1 MKLRLSKK
9 QTDAVLCITAALFL
23 AIQYYVKP
31 HAATVKRSC
40 YAEMTAAARTMDTLQ
55 KAVSEEMTQRGIE
68 IDRSLDPRGTGLI
81 GPEWSGITTTLG
93 NIESKRT
100 TVNPDFAA
108 LLARLFIE
116 AGLQK
121 GDYIAANCSSSF
133 PALNLAFIAAADT
146 LELHAVMVTSVGAS
160 MYGGNRED
168 FTYLD
173 MEHYLYDK
181 KLIRNKTIAYSL
193 GGAGDVGKD
202 FDPEV
207 IEPLKKRLDGYGLT
221 FLYEADFE
229 KNLANRYAF
238 YTAAADG
245 RIKAFINIGGNL
257 LSLGEHS
264 DTIANEKIR
273 LPSTAAITSGLVG
286 SFLQADIPVFYL
298 LNLKSIALYY
308 QLPFDPAE
316 LPPIGTAPI
325 YYHSVQ
331 HLWNYGIIGLFVLL
345 IVGSIFR
352 KRAFP

>member
-9 QTDAVLCITAALFL
+9 QTDAALCITAALFL
-23 AIQYYVKP
+23 AVQYYAKP

-40 YAEMTAAARTMDTLQ
+40 YAEMTTAAHTMARLQ

-68 IDRSLDPRGTGLI
+68 VDRSLDPRGTGLI

-173 MEHYLYDK
+173 MERCLYDK

-207 IEPLKKRLDGYGLT
+207 IRPLQERLNSYGLT
-221 FLYEADFE
+221 FFYEEDFE
-229 KNLANRYAF
+229 KNIADRYAF
-238 YTAAADG
+238 YSETSDN

-331 HLWNYGIIGLFVLL
+331 HLWNYGIISLFALL